1 MKFTYLDEDEVTESP
16 ARELKIEP
24 PQRSQFSELITELFD
39 TLQRSGPT
47 AVMVTSPHRRA
58 GVSFVCSNIALELAL
73 QGESVLLVDAHALLA
88 VRESMP
94 QSVTVLCRRVGPPS
108 LWVLG
113 MNDVLGRSANP
124 ERLTSSQVNAKLREL
139 ERAFT
144 YVLIDAPALSIGM
157 DANILAALVYGTLI
171 VARANH
177 TCNEEVKRACRI
189 LRAVGGLVLGS
200 VFNAH

>member
-1 MKFTYLDEDEVTESP
+1 MKFTYLDEEEVTESP
-16 ARELKIEP
+16 ASELKAEP
-24 PQRSQFSELITELFD
+24 PQPGYFSGLITELFD
-39 TLQRSGPT
+39 TSQRSGPT

-58 GVSFVCSNIALELAL
+58 GVSFVCSNIAVELAL

-157 DANILAALVYGTLI
+157 DANILAASVYGTLI

-177 TCNEEVKRACRI
+177 TSNEELKKACRI

-200 VFNAH
+200 VSNAH